1 MARDVKVGGNE
12 RWRHVMPFSH
22 CPISRSAFGHHRLR
36 RRHPFRPRDCHH
48 FFGGFRARLREF
60 KLGRSAPDWLGRAAG
75 NGVNGSLI
83 LSRSKQ
89 LKRRMLNGRF
99 LITRGE
105 LSSSFSSVS
114 FKSTIKTKTL
124 KCIEKVRPPTARA
137 CVSLAQLIGSSV

>member
-1 MARDVKVGGNE
+1 MSCHSVTVQFHVPHLDIIGSEDGIRFARPLARECTADE
-12 RWRHVMPFSH
+12 
-22 CPISRSAFGHHRLR
+22 IAIT
-36 RRHPFRPRDCHH
+36 

-60 KLGRSAPDWLGRAAG
+60 KLGRSAPDWRGRAAG

-105 LSSSFSSVS
+105 LSSSFSSLFLS
-114 FKSTIKTKTL
+114 RQRL
-124 KCIEKVRPPTARA
+124 KQK
-137 CVSLAQLIGSSV
+137 L

>member
-36 RRHPFRPRDCHH
+36 RRHPLRPLARECTADEIAIT

-60 KLGRSAPDWLGRAAG
+60 KLGRSALDWRGREAG

-105 LSSSFSSVS
+105 LSSSFSSLFLS
-114 FKSTIKTKTL
+114 SQRL
-124 KCIEKVRPPTARA
+124 KQK
-137 CVSLAQLIGSSV
+137 L